1 MQFPTENLVM
11 LFLYVVIIGTLVY
24 AIAVADDN
32 ILNYDNSGD
41 SDSDKSDVS
50 MVLVLSAFIGIL
62 VLFAIYSIILIL
74 ISKDSNMYRASHG
87 VNTGLMISNAMLA
100 TFGII
105 VLLPAI
111 AALIDLGEDSAFSA
125 CLITGGVLSIA
136 VGLFVFSKFIY
147 LTNNNKALAFK

>member
-1 MQFPTENLVM
+1 MKFPTENLVM

-32 ILNYDNSGD
+32 ILNYDNS
-41 SDSDKSDVS
+41 SNSDKSDVS

-62 VLFAIYSIILIL
+62 VLFAIYSIALIL